1 MGGACSMYGGRKVVY
16 MVLVR
21 KSEVKRPFGEPRRRR
36 EDGSSGRGM
45 AGRDW
50 IEMAQDRDR

>member
-1 MGGACSMYGGRKVVY
+1 MYGGRKVVY